1 MQFSKIQA
9 VLSVLAQVSFLMAAC
24 APVLTT
30 PAATEAI
37 FTVEA
42 TVSVLPS
49 PTPSILIEIA
59 GDSPEE
65 PAILPSEFILLPSI
79 CSPLAVQPLETIAEI
94 TTQPFSAPRQLDD
107 GTYKDDGHHGL
118 DLGYYTRNG
127 VPFTGTPVFSA
138 TNGRIAAIFH
148 DRPPYGDT
156 ILIETPYE
164 QIPIHLI
171 EASPELGRRAESIS
185 SGDSLYVLYAHLQ
198 NMLNFTLGQEITC
211 GDPLAETGLTGY
223 TSGPHLHFETRWG
236 PAGQTFESMAYY
248 EARTTEEERANYA
261 TWRMSGTFRLFDPM
275 ILLSTSPEN

>member
-1 MQFSKIQA
+1 MQFSNIRA
-9 VLSVLAQVSFLMAAC
+9 VLVVLAQVSFLMAAC

-30 PAATEAI
+30 PAATETVPTAI
-37 FTVEA
+37 PA
-42 TVSVLPS
+42 SLPSRSS
-49 PTPSILIEIA
+49 PTPPALSVA
-59 GDSPEE
+59 EE
-65 PAILPSEFILLPSI
+65 PDPSHTSTVLKADLTPDTLSPDTST

-127 VPFTGTPVFSA
+127 VPFTGTPVLSA
-138 TNGRIAAIFH
+138 THGRIAAIFR

-164 QIPIHLI
+164 QIPAHLI
-171 EASPELGRRAESIS
+171 ESDSIPP
-185 SGDSLYVLYAHLQ
+185 GDSLYVLYAHLQ
-198 NMLNFTLGQEITC
+198 NLPNFSLGQEITC
-211 GDPLAETGLTGY
+211 GDPLAEAGLTGY

-248 EARTTEEERANYA
+248 EARTTEEERVNYV

-275 ILLSTSPEN
+275 ILLSPSTEN